1 MMTFHAG
8 EMIMARQITKQ
19 QMQAEGLV
27 IVGEWGNGTPSTSGH
42 IVCQPENRNA
52 VQAAYDA
59 IEDGDLGPDVLD
71 AVIAAGGE
79 HVVGL

>member
-1 MMTFHAG
+1 M
-8 EMIMARQITKQ
+8 RQITKQ

-27 IVGEWGNGTPSTSGH
+27 VVGEWGSGTPSASGH
-42 IVCQPENRNA
+42 IVCRPEDREA
-52 VQAAYDA
+52 VQAAYSA
-59 IEDGDLGPDVLD
+59 IEDGDLGPDTLD